1 MSKFVCKYC
10 GLGPATY
17 ATKGPHVGEWCS
29 FCKRWIRWVPKQE
42 IDVENNTVEKEIA
55 PTVKTIDDI
64 VKEDA
69 RLRYEKGLAEEL
81 PWYD

>member
-1 MSKFVCKYC
+1 MAKFICKYC

-17 ATKGPHVGEWCS
+17 AHKGPHVGEWCS

-42 IDVENNTVEKEIA
+42 VNFENNCVEKELTDNA
-55 PTVKTIDDI
+55 KSIDDI
-64 VKEDA
+64 LYDNDYDTEV
-69 RLRYEKGLAEEL
+69 

>member
-1 MSKFVCKYC
+1 MSKFECKYC

-17 ATKGPHVGEWCS
+17 AQKGPHVGEWCS

-42 IDVENNTVEKEIA
+42 INIETNTVEKEIT
-55 PTVKTIDDI
+55 PTMKTVDDI
-64 VKEDA
+64 
-69 RLRYEKGLAEEL
+69 LAEV